1 MDAVLGTL
9 ISARGRLWLA
19 SAIPGAVAFWCLG
32 ALAVGGIRLTA
43 PHAARCAIP
52 EDGIWCN
59 LSDRDGVRFAA
70 IALLAVLAIIAG
82 TSLVAALTG
91 PVLGVIAGFGWPAR
105 GPLGRAARRRG
116 RRHRRRRERLV
127 TQLDRD
133 GGGVAAR
140 LAWYPT
146 GDAAVRPTRV
156 GNAFAA
162 LDQRVR
168 RRHGLDLSTC
178 WPLIEQ
184 TLPDPARD
192 RLEAASR
199 LVAGRI
205 QNLLWTI
212 AALVWLPAFPA
223 RLGALI
229 AVACAVLA
237 ALLWWAV
244 SAAAEQYCALIEATV
259 AAHRQAMYVA
269 VGWPPPTSTAKE
281 PERGRALTGYLN
293 RLSDAGNIALEWPH
307 DADA

>member
-1 MDAVLGTL
+1 MDAILGPL
-9 ISARGRLWLA
+9 ISARGRFWLA

-32 ALAVGGIRLTA
+32 ALALGGIPLTA
-43 PHAARCAIP
+43 PRGGRCAVH
-52 EDGIWCN
+52 DAGIWCN

-70 IALLAVLAIIAG
+70 LVLLGVLGIIAG

-91 PVLGVIAGFGWPAR
+91 PALSMIAGFGWPGR
-105 GPLGRAARRRG
+105 GALGRVARRRSS
-116 RRHRRRRERLV
+116 RHRRRREHLV
-127 TQLDRD
+127 SQLDRH

-146 GDAAVRPTRV
+146 GDDAVLPTRA

-168 RRHGLDLSTC
+168 RRHGLDLSAC

-184 TLPDPARD
+184 TLPQPARD

-199 LVAGRI
+199 RVAERI
-205 QNLLWTI
+205 QNLLWTV
-212 AALVWLPAFPA
+212 AALVWLPAFSA
-223 RLGALI
+223 RLAVLV

-237 ALLWWAV
+237 VLLWWAV
-244 SAAAEQYCALIEATV
+244 SGAVEQYCALIEATV
-259 AAHRQAMYVA
+259 AAHRRAMYVA
-269 VGWPPPTSTAKE
+269 VGWRPPTSTAQE

-293 RLSDAGNIALEWPH
+293 RLWDMGDVDLEWPD
-307 DADA
+307 DAVT